1 MNEWDRD
8 NLDFIMKANDSEFIE
23 WLNQADDEDVE
34 YALNLIRQAKL
45 ELNEQVVELFD
56 DVYDYTEANE
66 LIEKIKN
73 AKPTR

>member
-73 AKPTR
+73 AKPT

>member
-23 WLNQADDEDVE
+23 WLNQADDDDVE

-66 LIEKIKN
+66 LIDKVKN
-73 AKPTR
+73 AKRN

>member
-34 YALNLIRQAKL
+34 YALNLIRQSKM
-45 ELNEQVVELFD
+45 ELNEQVAELFD

-66 LIEKIKN
+66 LIDKVKN
-73 AKPTR
+73 VKRN

>member
-66 LIEKIKN
+66 LIDKVKN
-73 AKPTR
+73 AKRN